1 MEEQLKSRLRF
12 LTTIDKMKSIYRR
25 NVIADGSGRGETD
38 AEHSWHLALYAMTL
52 AEYAPAGT
60 DIDRTIRI
68 CLTHDLVEVYA
79 GDTFCYDAAANADKK
94 ERETAAA
101 EKLFSVLPP
110 AQKEEFEGLW
120 REFEENATNEAR
132 FANALDRMQPFLL
145 NAETDFHTWHLN
157 EITDQMIFRR
167 EEPVRAFFPEVY
179 RYVEECVERALER
192 GLLKKE
198 EAKAEDGASDTQNRE

>member
-1 MEEQLKSRLRF
+1 MDEKLKSRLRF

-25 NVIADGSGRGETD
+25 NVIADGTKRGETD

-52 AEYAPAGT
+52 AEYAPSGT
-60 DIDRTIRI
+60 DIDRAIKL

-79 GDTFCYDAAANADKK
+79 GDTFCYDAAGNADKN

-101 EKLFSVLPP
+101 QKLFSMLPLD
-110 AQKEEFEGLW
+110 QKEEFETLW
-120 REFEENATNEAR
+120 QEFEENATNEAR

-157 EITDQMIFRR
+157 EITDQMVFQR
-167 EEPVRAFFPEVY
+167 EAPVREFFPDVY
-179 RYVEECVERALER
+179 RYVEECVQAAIDR
-192 GLLKKE
+192 GLLKK
-198 EAKAEDGASDTQNRE
+198 ASPDETQK